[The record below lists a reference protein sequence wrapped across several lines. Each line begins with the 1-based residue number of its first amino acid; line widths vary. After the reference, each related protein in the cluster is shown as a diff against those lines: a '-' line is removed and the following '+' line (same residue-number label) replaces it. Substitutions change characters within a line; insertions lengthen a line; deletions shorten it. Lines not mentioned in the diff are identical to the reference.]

1 MNLFRLAVVLTPLA
15 ALFAVGDAQGCSS
28 DKVPTMTLEKVCS
41 GSSRTTDLF
50 LLCYFATLRNA
61 PPSGKVTAYAVIAAA
76 AAKQS
81 YEATIAEGQSL
92 LRGGTNEAVQHCV
105 QGSTEARMRMEAV
118 IHDLNACDYGK
129 IWQEYNDAAALVKD
143 SGDMLAKAQLP
154 AGSQLVNLNAY
165 SGNITASARSVGA
178 LALFLTGHV

>member
-1 MNLFRLAVVLTPLA
+1 
-15 ALFAVGDAQGCSS
+15 
-28 DKVPTMTLEKVCS
+28 MTLEKVCS

-50 LLCYFATLRNA
+50 LLCYFATLKNA

-81 YEATIAEGQSL
+81 YEATIAEG
-92 LRGGTNEAVQHCV
+92 H
-105 QGSTEARMRMEAV
+105 MRMEAV

-129 IWQEYNDAAALVKD
+129 IWQEYNDAAALVKA

-165 SGNITASARSVGA
+165 SGNVAASARSVGA